1 MSAQLLALFVHELG
15 LDGAA
20 DRLAAL
26 ATKDVPYAPGLPA
39 PERAARVRELEQR
52 IVALAREEEREAS
65 RLEREHADTLV
76 VRRAGVD
83 AALVLDV
90 WNEADRQA
98 PARLGRQLRE

>member
-1 MSAQLLALFVHELG
+1 MSAQVLALLVHEIG
-15 LDGAA
+15 LDTAA
-20 DRLAAL
+20 DRLASL

-39 PERAARVRELEQR
+39 AQRGARVRELEQR
-52 IVALAREEEREAS
+52 IDALAREEEREAS
-65 RLEREHADTLV
+65 RLEREHPDALV